1 MNKKIFNI
9 VTVVVLSL
17 LVLAGCTGKA
27 NQETKGSSTAVGEK
41 MVTINDSDG
50 KVEVPLNPQKVVVF
64 DMGSLDTIKA
74 LGKADTVIG
83 APTKS
88 IPAYLE
94 SFKDVESVGGIKEP
108 DLEKIN
114 KLQPDLI
121 VISGRQHD
129 SKEELAKIA
138 PVVYLSVD
146 SEKTWEST
154 KANINTLATIFTAED
169 VAEEK
174 IATLEK
180 DIAAM
185 KEKTEKSDLKSLVT
199 LVNEGELSAYGENSR
214 FGIIHNTFGFPVV
227 DDKIEASTHG
237 QEVSFEY
244 VLEKNPDV
252 IFVIDRTKAIGGDTS
267 KNNVSENE
275 LVKETTAGQ
284 TNKVISLT
292 PDVWYLSGGGIECT
306 ELMLADVEAALK

>member
-1 MNKKIFNI
+1 MNKKGFK
-9 VTVVVLSL
+9 VLAIMFLSV
-17 LVLAGCTGKA
+17 LVLVGCTD
-27 NQETKGSSTAVGEK
+27 KGDKTAKDSKKTTSEK
-41 MVTINDSDG
+41 LITINDSDG
-50 KVEVPLNPQKVVVF
+50 KVDVPLNPEKVVVF

-74 LGKADTVIG
+74 LGKENVVIG
-83 APTKS
+83 APTDN
-88 IPAYLE
+88 IPDYLK
-94 SFKDVESVGGIKEP
+94 SFKGVESVGGIKEP

-114 KLQPDLI
+114 ELKPDLI

-129 SKEELAKIA
+129 SKDALAKIA

-154 KANINTLATIFTAED
+154 KENINTLGTIFSAEK
-169 VAEEK
+169 VATEK
-174 IATLEK
+174 IATLET
-180 DIAAM
+180 DIAAL
-185 KEKTEKSDLKSLVT
+185 KEKATKSDLKSLVT
-199 LVNEGELSAYGENSR
+199 LINEGELSAYGENSR

-237 QEVSFEY
+237 QEVSYEY

-252 IFVIDRTKAIGGDTS
+252 IFVIDRTKAIGGDIS

-275 LVKETTAGQ
+275 LVKETTAGK
-284 TNKVISLT
+284 NKKIITLT

-306 ELMLADVEAALK
+306 ELMMADVEAALK

>member
-1 MNKKIFNI
+1 MNKKGFK
-9 VTVVVLSL
+9 VLAIMFLSV
-17 LVLAGCTGKA
+17 LVLVGCTD
-27 NQETKGSSTAVGEK
+27 KGDKTAKDSKKTTSEK
-41 MVTINDSDG
+41 LITINDSDG
-50 KVEVPLNPQKVVVF
+50 KVDVPLNPEKVVVF

-74 LGKADTVIG
+74 LGKEKVVIG
-83 APTKS
+83 APTDN
-88 IPAYLE
+88 IPDYLK
-94 SFKDVESVGGIKEP
+94 SFKGVESVGGIKEP

-114 KLQPDLI
+114 ELKPDLI

-129 SKEELAKIA
+129 SKDALAKIA

-154 KANINTLATIFTAED
+154 KENINTLGAIFSAEKVAT
-169 VAEEK
+169 EK
-174 IATLEK
+174 IATLET
-180 DIAAM
+180 DIAAL
-185 KEKTEKSDLKSLVT
+185 KEKATKSDLKSLVT
-199 LVNEGELSAYGENSR
+199 LINEGELSAYGENSR

-237 QEVSFEY
+237 QEVSYEY

-252 IFVIDRTKAIGGDTS
+252 IFVIDRTKAIGGDIS

-275 LVKETTAGQ
+275 LVKETTAGK
-284 TNKVISLT
+284 NKKIITLT

-306 ELMLADVEAALK
+306 ELMMADVEAALK